1 MNKIALTGIKPT
13 GSPHIGNLFGMIKPA
28 IKLTKSYQAYYF
40 IADYHALNAVKDKKV
55 LEELTYEVAATWLAC
70 GLDPDKTLIY
80 KQSDIPEV
88 FELMIILAAFTSKGL
103 MNRAHAYKQVVDDN
117 IKNHRDIDDNVNM
130 GLFTYPILMA
140 ADILL
145 FDTDVVPVGKDQI

>member
-1 MNKIALTGIKPT
+1 M
-13 GSPHIGNLFGMIKPA
+13 
-28 IKLTKSYQAYYF
+28 
-40 IADYHALNAVKDKKV
+40 

-70 GLDPDKTLIY
+70 GLDPDKILIY

-103 MNRAHAYKQVVDDN
+103 MNRAHAYKQIAYDN
-117 IKNHRDIDDNVNM
+117 IKNNRDQYDGVNM

-145 FDTDVVPVGKDQI
+145 FDTDVVTVGKDQIQHLEMTNDIAESVNKHYGKNIFKIPKPLLNTETQYIKGLDGRKMSKS